1 MWQPLFHFVV
11 RERNTEVDEAE
22 LVYDLQ
28 KTLGKQ
34 IIDVDML
41 ENTMRELDKKG
52 DDQITFAQVESV
64 LHKYSLNVDKMVLT
78 RWMKAAR
85 TTGVSSCSILKF
97 IQMLR
102 AATNPIHNIN
112 FERGYFT

>member
-1 MWQPLFHFVV
+1 MH
-11 RERNTEVDEAE
+11 EAE

-28 KTLGKQ
+28 KGLSKQ

-41 ENTMRELDKKG
+41 ENIMRELDKKG
-52 DDQITFAQVESV
+52 NDQITFSQVESV
-64 LHKYSLNVDKMVLT
+64 IHNSCIQVDKMVLT
-78 RWMKAAR
+78 NWMKAAR

-97 IQMLR
+97 IWMLQ
-102 AATNPIHNIN
+102 AATSSIHNIN

>member
-1 MWQPLFHFVV
+1 M
-11 RERNTEVDEAE
+11 DEAE

-52 DDQITFAQVESV
+52 DDQITFAQVESI
-64 LHKYSLNVDKMVLT
+64 LHNSCIQVDKMALIN
-78 RWMKAAR
+78 WMEAASS
-85 TTGVSSCSILKF
+85 TGVSSCSILKF